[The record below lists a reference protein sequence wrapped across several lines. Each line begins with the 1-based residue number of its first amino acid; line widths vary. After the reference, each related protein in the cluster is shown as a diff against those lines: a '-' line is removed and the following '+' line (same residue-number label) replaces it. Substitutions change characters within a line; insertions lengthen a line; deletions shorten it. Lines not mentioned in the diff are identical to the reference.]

1 MKLEPQPLQEEF
13 RVEQLKHRLKDLD
26 RSELEEYTKQLLSL
40 CSKLTHQTKQ
50 LLNRVIELES

>member
-26 RSELEEYTKQLLSL
+26 RADLEEYTKQLLSL

-50 LLNRVIELES
+50 LLNRVVELES